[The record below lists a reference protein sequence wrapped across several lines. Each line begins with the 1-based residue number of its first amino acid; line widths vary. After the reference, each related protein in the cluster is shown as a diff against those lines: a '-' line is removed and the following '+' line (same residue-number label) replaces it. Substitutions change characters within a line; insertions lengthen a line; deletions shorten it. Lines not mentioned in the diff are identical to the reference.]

1 MAKNKPE
8 PPKQEEAKAEVPLV
22 LTLSQIAKLTDEEKA
37 KFRHSGGTAIED
49 PIP

>member
-1 MAKNKPE
+1 MAKNKQE
-8 PPKQEEAKAEVPLV
+8 PPKQEETKAELPLV

-49 PIP
+49 TTP